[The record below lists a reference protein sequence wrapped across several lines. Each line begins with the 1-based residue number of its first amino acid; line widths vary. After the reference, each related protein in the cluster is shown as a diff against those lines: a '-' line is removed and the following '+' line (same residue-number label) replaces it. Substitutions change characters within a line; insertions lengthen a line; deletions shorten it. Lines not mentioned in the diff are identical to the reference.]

1 MRILFAAVIHF
12 PFYNMPAVPTEHPQH
27 FIYAYQ
33 RIFLSELL
41 KLPDGVW
48 QFEMSHHGGMLS
60 TFDKNHGIELP
71 Y

>member
-1 MRILFAAVIHF
+1 LRLLFIF
-12 PFYNMPAVPTEHPQH
+12 RFIICLLFQQNIQH

-33 RIFLSELL
+33 RIFLSETL

-48 QFEMSHHGGMLS
+48 QFEMSHHGGMLL
-60 TFDKNHGIELP
+60 TFDKNYGIELS

>member
-1 MRILFAAVIHF
+1 MRLLFIF
-12 PFYNMPAVPTEHPQH
+12 RFIICLLFQH

-33 RIFLSELL
+33 RIFLSEIL

-48 QFEMSHHGGMLS
+48 QFEMSHHGGMLL
-60 TFDKNHGIELP
+60 TFDKNYGIELS

>member
-12 PFYNMPAVPTEHPQH
+12 PFYNMSAVPTEHPT

-33 RIFLSELL
+33 RIFLSEIL

-48 QFEMSHHGGMLS
+48 QFEMSHHGGMLL
-60 TFDKNHGIELP
+60 TFDKNYGIELS

>member
-12 PFYNMPAVPTEHPQH
+12 PFYNMSAVPNIQH

-33 RIFLSELL
+33 RIFLSEIL

-48 QFEMSHHGGMLS
+48 QFEMSHHGGMLL
-60 TFDKNHGIELP
+60 TFDKNYGIELS

>member
-1 MRILFAAVIHF
+1 MRLLFIF
-12 PFYNMPAVPTEHPQH
+12 RFIICLLFQQNIQH

-33 RIFLSELL
+33 RIFLSEIL

-48 QFEMSHHGGMLS
+48 QFEMSHHGGMLL
-60 TFDKNHGIELP
+60 TFDQNYGIELS